1 MLRAHPGE
9 PVPGSLVSAI
19 RATPEQLA
27 VASAAVVEPMAGQ
40 PGGSGDRWPWW
51 LPWVLVPVG
60 LVVLAGGV
68 LRALRSLRRAG
79 RGRGTDGPDAAPGSV
94 PDLRE
99 GSESPD
105 GAAASSAG
113 PPSAA
118 PPATGPTVDPP
129 SGQDTLP
136 ARVDALAS
144 RVDDLTGESADL
156 RASLTRTD
164 GTVEWLGSRLEHQEN
179 LMTRFHQ
186 ADRRPERD
194 RW

>member
-1 MLRAHPGE
+1 
-9 PVPGSLVSAI
+9 
-19 RATPEQLA
+19 
-27 VASAAVVEPMAGQ
+27 
-40 PGGSGDRWPWW
+40 
-51 LPWVLVPVG
+51 
-60 LVVLAGGV
+60 
-68 LRALRSLRRAG
+68 
-79 RGRGTDGPDAAPGSV
+79 
-94 PDLRE
+94 
-99 GSESPD
+99 
-105 GAAASSAG
+105 
-113 PPSAA
+113 
-118 PPATGPTVDPP
+118 VDPP